1 MNCLCCDKS
10 IKWTHASGEYTA
22 FRLDTT
28 VSSIENVENVHIFRL
43 IECHPGFQL
52 CLWHWWD
59 FEELFSRTNGF
70 AKHRISVAIKRTHTQ
85 RKSNEDKRNCLAGKT
100 VVNFLWCKRQEYSHQ
115 FVGTE
120 KQKKASSCQEN
131 ISKRFRLFN
140 KNRKNESE
148 SETRWMLTNS
158 KHACPTTPYT

>member
-1 MNCLCCDKS
+1 MDTRIWRIYS
-10 IKWTHASGEYTA
+10 ISTGYNGFVDRECGECSHFPFDRVPSRVSTVFVTLVG
-22 FRLDTT
+22 FR
-28 VSSIENVENVHIFRL
+28 
-43 IECHPGFQL
+43 
-52 CLWHWWD
+52 
-59 FEELFSRTNGF
+59 RTNGF